1 MLREKVTNV
10 ISKKPILFLTFFE
23 MTRTHFLFQTQC
35 ACHTNQISSILAY
48 HGFQLDSECNRLKWW
63 HSDGKTD
70 TSNGSIAHLLHR
82 YLISLQNMNTFIYVY
97 NIYIYLK
104 RIDICKII
112 IKNMGYF
119 IKTFIINKVYV
130 QQIFY
135 NENKT
140 KKWFA

>member
-82 YLISLQNMNTFIYVY
+82 HLISLQNMNVFIYVY
-97 NIYIYLK
+97 NIYIVRNRKKSTKSGLMFVK
-104 RIDICKII
+104 LS
-112 IKNMGYF
+112 KNIVIFHKNGYYKQVSF
-119 IKTFIINKVYV
+119 PTDLL
-130 QQIFY
+130 
-135 NENKT
+135 
-140 KKWFA
+140 

>member
-10 ISKKPILFLTFFE
+10 IWKKPILFLTFFE

-82 YLISLQNMNTFIYVY
+82 YLISLQNMNIFIYVY
-97 NIYIYLK
+97 NIYIYLYK
-104 RIDICKII
+104 ANWYLWNYHKKYGIFH
-112 IKNMGYF
+112 KN
-119 IKTFIINKVYV
+119 VY
-130 QQIFY
+130 Y
-135 NENKT
+135 K
-140 KKWFA
+140 

>member
-82 YLISLQNMNTFIYVY
+82 YLISLQNMNIFIYVIRNRKKTTESGLIFVKLY
-97 NIYIYLK
+97 HKKYGIFH
-104 RIDICKII
+104 
-112 IKNMGYF
+112 KNGYY
-119 IKTFIINKVYV
+119 K
-130 QQIFY
+130 
-135 NENKT
+135 
-140 KKWFA
+140 

>member
-48 HGFQLDSECNRLKWW
+48 HDFQLDSECNRLKWW

-82 YLISLQNMNTFIYVY
+82 YLISLQNMNIFIYIY
-97 NIYIYLK
+97 NIYKADWYLQNYH
-104 RIDICKII
+104 
-112 IKNMGYF
+112 KNMWYF
-119 IKTFIINKVYV
+119 IRTVIINKFHF